1 MKPVPRRGIPAAA
14 SCCHL
19 DASNFC
25 AIYVARVK
33 TATAH
38 PPPRGPRARQN
49 NNNNISVE
57 IGRRTVDIAGEVFW
71 LPQEVDKGGRVEAD
85 LQKVDKLE
93 ETKPVDKVEDYGR
106 PR

>member
-1 MKPVPRRGIPAAA
+1 MKPVRFRGEAFLLLILAQ
-14 SCCHL
+14 
-19 DASNFC
+19 FK
-25 AIYVARVK
+25 YGK

-57 IGRRTVDIAGEVFW
+57 IGRRTGRLTLLVEVFW
-71 LPQEVDKGGRVEAD
+71 LPGLGPQEVDKGGRVEAD
-85 LQKVDKLE
+85 LQKVDKLD
-93 ETKPVDKVEDYGR
+93 KPVDKVEDYGR